1 MNSLRHGRLIQYQKM
16 KYKAKCIND
25 KQKVSGLMFILNEEY
40 LVSKYNGSV
49 FLNYVTVE
57 GLFSND
63 KETFGAERI
72 ISKET
77 CEKHLKIF
85 N

>member
-1 MNSLRHGRLIQYQKM
+1 
-16 KYKAKCIND
+16 
-25 KQKVSGLMFILNEEY
+25 MFILNEEY

-63 KETFGAERI
+63 KETFEAERI
-72 ISKET
+72 IPKET

-85 N
+85 S